1 MEPFVPQRIKKKK
14 GEKGFSKD
22 ANVLQRENLLEV
34 DKGSNSSLYGERVR
48 RAIYKWVD
56 AHRVK

>member
-1 MEPFVPQRIKKKK
+1 MSPLLDGIDWSPDMEPFVPQRIKKKK

-34 DKGSNSSLYGERVR
+34 DKGSNSSLEWW
-48 RAIYKWVD
+48 KS
-56 AHRVK
+56 